1 MAEKMR
7 SIYLFMCGIAIV
19 GCTGGGGSGLPAGQ
33 ESAVV
38 RLHADL
44 MLLDQRALLTHK
56 DSSFVANGRDSVIA
70 SSGISRAMY
79 EGAIE
84 NYKRDPEAWKAFN
97 VKIIARLEQLQKA
110 RALTKDTATSPAKL

>member
-7 SIYLFMCGIAIV
+7 AIYLFMCGIAMV
-19 GCTGGGGSGLPAGQ
+19 GCTGGGGSDLPAGQ

-56 DSSFVANGRDSVIA
+56 DSSFVAHGRDSVFA

-79 EGAIE
+79 EGAID
-84 NYKRDPEAWKAFN
+84 NYKRDPEEWKAFN
-97 VKIIARLEQLQKA
+97 LKIIARLEQLQKA
-110 RALTKDTATSPAKL
+110 RALPKDTAKSPAKL